1 MTADIVADRTDRG
14 ADEAAVFAAAD
25 SLIAA
30 FGHHDVEQY
39 FAAFSPDASFMFYT
53 YPERLESVQEYR
65 DVWRQWERESGFRVL
80 DCRSSNRRVD
90 VYGTSAVFTH
100 DVLTTVEN
108 TDEGSE
114 PVQTVTS
121 ERETI
126 VFARFDRRWLAVHE
140 HLSGR

>member
-1 MTADIVADRTDRG
+1 
-14 ADEAAVFAAAD
+14 
-25 SLIAA
+25 
-30 FGHHDVEQY
+30 
-39 FAAFSPDASFMFYT
+39 
-53 YPERLESVQEYR
+53 VQEYR

>member
-1 MTADIVADRTDRG
+1 MTTNIVTDRTDRG
-14 ADEAAVFAAAD
+14 ADEAEVFAAAD

-30 FGHHDVEQY
+30 FGHHDVEKY
-39 FAAFSPDASFMFYT
+39 FAAFIPDASFLFYT
-53 YPERLESVQEYR
+53 HPERLESVQEYR
-65 DVWRQWERESGFRVL
+65 DVWQQWERESGFRVL

-90 VYGTSAVFTH
+90 VCGTSAVFTH

-126 VFARFDRRWLAVHE
+126 VFARIDSRWLAVHE